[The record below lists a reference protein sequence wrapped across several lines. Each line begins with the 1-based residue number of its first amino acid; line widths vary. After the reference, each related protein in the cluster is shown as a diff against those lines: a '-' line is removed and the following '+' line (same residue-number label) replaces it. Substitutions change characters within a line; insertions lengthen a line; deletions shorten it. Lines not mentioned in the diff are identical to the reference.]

1 MRVLILSVS
10 AIAMSSALVLAAGPA
25 AAWPFGNKAAS
36 PTQAGQNNTSAQ
48 TAPGL
53 GDNFVKAT
61 PQQIENELRAD
72 PLSQAAFFARQFEH
86 DATNAKLGL
95 YLSNAQRAM
104 GRYDDAAA
112 TAHTVLLFAPD
123 NTDVLLAAA
132 RAHIEGGNGFYAI
145 DLLKRLNGLK
155 SNDWEAWSLLG
166 VAYDQTK
173 RPDDALAAWQTAL
186 KISPDNP
193 AVLTNM
199 AMARA
204 AAGDFAGAEPLLRTA
219 VVQKDVTLQERQ
231 DLALVLG
238 LEGKMAEAE
247 KLLRQDL
254 PPEVADANLAW
265 LRNSLQ
271 SHAAMPPAPTPVA
284 ANAPASPDPSHTWG
298 GLKATGS

>member
-10 AIAMSSALVLAAGPA
+10 ALTLTLAAAGPV
-25 AAWPFGNKAAS
+25 AAWPFGGKPSA
-36 PTQAGQNNTSAQ
+36 PVQAGQNNTSNL

-53 GDNFVKAT
+53 GDDFVRAT
-61 PQQIENELRAD
+61 PRQIEDELRAD
-72 PLSQAAFFARQFEH
+72 PLAQAAFFARQFEH
-86 DATNAKLGL
+86 DPTNAKLGL
-95 YLSNAQRAM
+95 YLSNAQRAL

-155 SNDWEAWSLLG
+155 SNDWQAWSLLG

-186 KISPDNP
+186 KLSPNNP

-199 AMARA
+199 AMAHVA
-204 AAGDFAGAEPLLRTA
+204 VGDFAGAEPMLRTA
-219 VVQKDVTLQERQ
+219 VAQKDVTFQERQ

-238 LEGKMAEAE
+238 LEGKMPEAE

-254 PPEVADANLAW
+254 PPEVAEADLAW
-265 LRNSLQ
+265 LQNSLQ
-271 SHAAMPPAPTPVA
+271 SHAAATPGTAIPVATTPVT
-284 ANAPASPDPSHTWG
+284 ASPSRNWD
-298 GLKATGS
+298 GLKATGG

>member
-36 PTQAGQNNTSAQ
+36 PTQAGQNNTSAP

-186 KISPDNP
+186 KLSPNNP

-199 AMARA
+199 AMAHV
-204 AAGDFAGAEPLLRTA
+204 AAGDFAGAEPMLRTA
-219 VVQKDVTLQERQ
+219 VAQKDVTFQERQ

-238 LEGKMAEAE
+238 LEGKMPEAE

-254 PPEVADANLAW
+254 PPEVAEANLAW
-265 LRNSLQ
+265 LQNSLQ
-271 SHAAMPPAPTPVA
+271 SHAAATPGAAMPVATTPVA
-284 ANAPASPDPSHTWG
+284 ASPSRNWD
-298 GLKATGS
+298 GLKATGG

>member
-1 MRVLILSVS
+1 MTL
-10 AIAMSSALVLAAGPA
+10 ALGAPSPV
-25 AAWPFGNKAAS
+25 AAWPFGGKAAA
-36 PTQAGQNNTSAQ
+36 PTLAGQNNTSSP

-53 GDNFVKAT
+53 GDDFVKAT

-155 SNDWEAWSLLG
+155 TNDWQAWSLLG

-186 KISPDNP
+186 KLSPNNP

-199 AMARA
+199 AMAHV
-204 AAGDFAGAEPLLRTA
+204 AAGDFAGAEPMLRTA
-219 VVQKDVTLQERQ
+219 VAQKDVTFQERQ

-238 LEGKMAEAE
+238 LEGKMPEAE

-254 PPEVADANLAW
+254 PPEVAEANLAW
-265 LRNSLQ
+265 LQNSLQ
-271 SHAAMPPAPTPVA
+271 SHAAATPGAAMPVATTPVA
-284 ANAPASPDPSHTWG
+284 ASPSRNWD
-298 GLKATGS
+298 GLKATGG